1 MDEWLRPSEAM
12 KRLIALI
19 AFMLIAAATVY
30 AADDI
35 EVKCKD
41 QGGCLFIT
49 QHAYDF
55 LLGEISKLTNII
67 AKMKKEQCA

>member
-12 KRLIALI
+12 NRIIAMITFL
-19 AFMLIAAATVY
+19 LIAAATVY

-35 EVKCKD
+35 EVKCKE
-41 QGGCLFIT
+41 QGGFLFIT
-49 QHAYDF
+49 QHAYDY
-55 LLGEISKLTNII
+55 LLSEISKLTNTI

>member
-1 MDEWLRPSEAM
+1 M

-35 EVKCKD
+35 EVKCKE

-55 LLGEISKLTNII
+55 LLGEIAKLTNTI

>member
-1 MDEWLRPSEAM
+1 MNRF
-12 KRLIALI
+12 IALI

-35 EVKCKD
+35 EVKCKE

-55 LLGEISKLTNII
+55 LLGEIAKLTNTI
-67 AKMKKEQCA
+67 AKLKKEQCA

>member
-12 KRLIALI
+12 KRLFALI
-19 AFMLIAAATVY
+19 TFLLIAAATVY

-35 EVKCKD
+35 EVKCKE

-49 QHAYDF
+49 QHAYDY
-55 LLGEISKLTNII
+55 LLSEISKLTNTI
-67 AKMKKEQCA
+67 AKMKKEQYA

>member
-1 MDEWLRPSEAM
+1 M

-35 EVKCKD
+35 EVKCKE

>member
-1 MDEWLRPSEAM
+1 M

-55 LLGEISKLTNII
+55 LLGEIAKLTNTI

>member
-35 EVKCKD
+35 EVKCKE

-49 QHAYDF
+49 QDAYDF
-55 LLGEISKLTNII
+55 LLSEIAKLTNTI

>member
-1 MDEWLRPSEAM
+1 M

-35 EVKCKD
+35 EVKCKA

-49 QHAYDF
+49 QHAYDY
-55 LLGEISKLTNII
+55 LLSEISKLTNTI

>member
-12 KRLIALI
+12 KRLFALI
-19 AFMLIAAATVY
+19 TFLLIAAATVY
-30 AADDI
+30 ASDDI
-35 EVKCKD
+35 EVKCKA

-55 LLGEISKLTNII
+55 LLSEIAKLTNTI

>member
-35 EVKCKD
+35 EVKCKA

-49 QHAYDF
+49 QHAYDY
-55 LLGEISKLTNII
+55 LLSEISKLTNTI

>member
-12 KRLIALI
+12 KRLFALI
-19 AFMLIAAATVY
+19 TFLLIAAATVY

-35 EVKCKD
+35 EVKYKE

-49 QHAYDF
+49 QHAYDY
-55 LLGEISKLTNII
+55 LLSEITKLTNTI

>member
-1 MDEWLRPSEAM
+1 MAEWFGAFEAM
-12 KRLIALI
+12 KRLAALI
-19 AFMLIAAATVY
+19 TFLLIAAATVY

-55 LLGEISKLTNII
+55 LLSEIAKLTNTI

>member
-35 EVKCKD
+35 EVKCKE

-55 LLGEISKLTNII
+55 LLYWEKLASSRI
-67 AKMKKEQCA
+67 QLPR

>member
-1 MDEWLRPSEAM
+1 MDEWFRPSKAM
-12 KRLIALI
+12 NRLIALI

-35 EVKCKD
+35 EVKCKE

-55 LLGEISKLTNII
+55 LLGEITKLTNTI

>member
-1 MDEWLRPSEAM
+1 MN
-12 KRLIALI
+12 RLIALI

-35 EVKCKD
+35 EVKCKE

-55 LLGEISKLTNII
+55 LLGEIAKLTNTI
-67 AKMKKEQCA
+67 AKMKKEQFA

>member
-12 KRLIALI
+12 NRIIALI

-35 EVKCKD
+35 EVKCKA

-49 QHAYDF
+49 QHAYDY
-55 LLGEISKLTNII
+55 LLSEISKLTNTI